1 MSESNEENV
10 KKNFF
15 KEFFLNNKKI
25 IIYSFITLIAVII
38 IYIGYGFYGEKKNTR
53 VGNLYNQANVL
64 LSNKKNEEAMMLYE
78 EVILEKNKFYSP
90 LSLNIIIEND
100 LKSDGEILK
109 LFDQVIKIRS
119 LSKEDKNLIIL
130 KKEIFLK
137 KKGDEDQILDTLNP
151 IINEKS
157 IWADLAVKTLRDF
170 YFFKGEKNK
179 SAQYEEIL
187 LKKTN

>member
-130 KKEIFLK
+130 KKGIFLT

>member
-109 LFDQVIKIRS
+109 LFDQVINIRS

-130 KKEIFLK
+130 KKGIFLT